1 MSFLLPWVALSTRVS
16 VLIAVLEKWGRNP
29 RGKMSSEN
37 QKDNMFLEK

>member
-29 RGKMSSEN
+29 RGKNVLRKSKGQYVS
-37 QKDNMFLEK
+37 